1 MSARWHE
8 RREFGGRFAVH
19 ALRAFGLLCGRTCAR
34 LLLHPIALY
43 FFLRRRRERADSR
56 AYLTRIFGRPAR
68 NGEILQHVYTYAA
81 TILDRLFLLTDGELH
96 RFAVSVHG
104 LDELTA
110 QLARGK
116 GVLLLGAH
124 IGSFEALRA
133 LSAARPDVRVRAVMD
148 LKQTRE
154 LNETLH
160 ALNPAVAANVI
171 NAGEDPVALA
181 LALHDAAQ
189 AGDLIGLLA
198 DRARPNEATSEAQFL
213 GAPAAFPV
221 APYMI
226 ASMLGLPVM
235 FCAGL
240 YRGGNR
246 YDLYFETFADEIK
259 LSRAQRPAQL
269 RELTQRYADRLEHYT
284 RLAPYNWFNLYDFWH
299 RPADEPVVRGATVAR
314 RLA

>member
-1 MSARWHE
+1 VSANWHE
-8 RREFGGRFAVH
+8 RAELGGRSGMR

-34 LLLHPIALY
+34 LVLYPITLY
-43 FFLRRRRERADSR
+43 SFLRRTRERADSR
-56 AYLTRIFGRPAR
+56 AYLTRILGRPAR
-68 NGEILQHVYTYAA
+68 NGEILRHFYMYAA
-81 TILDRLFLLTDGELH
+81 TILDRLFLLTDAELH
-96 RFAVSVHG
+96 RFAITTHG

-110 QLARGK
+110 QVARGK

-133 LSAARPDVRVRAVMD
+133 LSAARPDVRLRAVMD
-148 LKQTRE
+148 LKQTPG

-160 ALNPAVAANVI
+160 ALNPTIAANVI
-171 NAGEDPVALA
+171 NAGEDPGALA
-181 LALHDAAQ
+181 LELHAAAQ

-198 DRARPNEATSEAQFL
+198 DRARPNEATTDAQFL
-213 GAPAAFPV
+213 GAPAAIPV

-259 LSRAQRPAQL
+259 LSRPQRAAQLGEFAQRFAN
-269 RELTQRYADRLEHYT
+269 RLEHYT
-284 RLAPYNWFNLYDFWH
+284 RLAPYNWFNFYDFWH
-299 RPADEPVVRGATVAR
+299 RPADEPVVHSVTITR
-314 RLA
+314 RTA